1 MLSCIISDPYVDTY
15 GSWPLECNSA
25 NFVEAYNYI
34 MQHYSVELSQA
45 LTQYLS
51 TRHFQATPDTLQE
64 LSKFIRW
71 CGRERNVVEL
81 TPQEAASYGE
91 VMSGSAGS
99 QDITVRLKAVKDFL
113 TFCYKSDFTQTS
125 LARHVRVRKAGR
137 KYAPKE
143 KMRAAMDITPEG
155 YENLVNELAALR
167 EERVVVAQDINLAAA
182 DKDFRENAPLDAA
195 RERQGHLEARIREL
209 EDGMQRARLV
219 HTDSQ
224 DSTTKLERKV
234 QLGSRVKLID
244 SSSRE
249 EMVYTLV
256 NASEASPMDFKM
268 SVASPVGKALMYH
281 AVGEEVEAA
290 TPRGNL
296 RYHIKEID

>member
-1 MLSCIISDPYVDTY
+1 
-15 GSWPLECNSA
+15 
-25 NFVEAYNYI
+25 
-34 MQHYSVELSQA
+34 MQYYPVELGQA

-51 TRHFQATPDTLQE
+51 IRHFQATPDTLQE

-71 CGRERNVVEL
+71 CGRERNVVDL

-91 VMSGSAGS
+91 VISESTGW
-99 QDITVRLKAVKDFL
+99 QDSTVRVRAVKDFL
-113 TFCYKSDFTQTS
+113 SFCYKNNFTQIS
-125 LARHVRVRKAGR
+125 LAKHVRVRKTGR
-137 KYAPKE
+137 KSAPKE
-143 KMRAAMDITPEG
+143 KMRDAMDITPEG

-209 EDGMQRARLV
+209 EDGLQRARLV
-219 HTDSQ
+219 HLDSQ
-224 DSTTKLERKV
+224 GSTTKLERKIK
-234 QLGSRVKLID
+234 LGSRVRLLD

-268 SVASPVGKALMYH
+268 SVVSPVGKALMYH
-281 AVGEEVEAA
+281 SVGEEVEVA
-290 TPRGNL
+290 TPRGSL
-296 RYHIKEID
+296 RYHIKEVD